1 MSLTDKQAKFVDYY
15 IETCNATEAYR
26 RAGYKADNEN
36 ATYVS
41 ASKLL
46 SNAKVKA
53 EIDKR
58 MRSKSKER
66 IASQDEILET
76 LTKIM
81 RGELVE
87 RIPLGAGMGV
97 QELVD
102 NTPSVK
108 DRIKAAENLGKR
120 YGMWTEKI
128 EHSGNVVTIVDD
140 IR

>member
-1 MSLTDKQAKFVDYY
+1 MALTENQKRFCDYY
-15 IETCNATEAYR
+15 IETGNATEAYE
-26 RAGYKADNEN
+26 RAGYKVKDREVAK
-36 ATYVS
+36 AA
-41 ASKLL
+41 ASRLL
-46 SNAKVKA
+46 TNVNLKQY
-53 EIDKR
+53 IDQK
-58 MRSKSKER
+58 MYEKDKSR

-81 RGELVE
+81 RGEIVE
-87 RIPLGAGMGV
+87 SIPIGVGMGA

-102 NTPSVK
+102 NTPSIK